1 MTSTGS
7 PQPQENY
14 GDAFAD
20 VYDTWYANVTNVEA
34 TASTL
39 ARLVAGGNALEL
51 GIGTGRIALPLAQ
64 KMPAGSTLV
73 GIDSSQAML
82 AICAEKMSS
91 TSATKAGASIEL
103 QLGDMAYAM
112 PEGPFSLI
120 FCTFNTFFNL
130 DSEEA
135 QHHCLREAA
144 RRLAPGGAVVLE
156 VITTYEAPSDNKTP
170 VVGPAERPHVR
181 SVGHVDPVNQIAEGA
196 FHENLPDGTVRER
209 PWRIRY
215 ASPAQIDHMANDAG
229 LLCTDRWEDF
239 TLAPFHAGSAR
250 QVCVLRRRVLT

>member
-1 MTSTGS
+1 MTGS
-7 PQPQENY
+7 TPSQPQENY

-20 VYDTWYANVTNVEA
+20 VYDNWYANVTNVEA
-34 TASTL
+34 TAVTL
-39 ARLVAGGNALEL
+39 GRLAGGGNALEL

-64 KMPAGSTLV
+64 KMPSTSTLV

-82 AICAEKMSS
+82 TICAEKVSS
-91 TSATKAGASIEL
+91 SSAHNAGATIEL
-103 QLGDMAYAM
+103 HLGDMAYAM
-112 PEGPFSLI
+112 PAGPFSLI

-130 DSEEA
+130 DTEEA
-135 QHHCLREAA
+135 QRHCLREAA

-156 VITTYEAPSDNKTP
+156 VITTNESLPGNNRPT
-170 VVGPAERPHVR
+170 VGPAERPNVQ
-181 SVGHVDPVNQIAEGA
+181 SVGHVDAVNQIAEGA
-196 FHENLPDGTVRER
+196 FRENLPDGTVRER

-215 ASPAQIDHMANDAG
+215 ATPAQIDQMANDAG

-239 TLAPFHAGSAR
+239 SLTPFHAGSAR